1 MAKCGKSKDDPHSCS
16 NLHRLLMKSG
26 RMLDVKIS
34 TIPLWIRY
42 SRKRPQQALVNYPV
56 LRMTD
61 WVDCVFRHGGHMFLG
76 GNPLGKSNHFRQDLR
91 QFWERYKVVE
101 PDLSF
106 FGTVPECEWD
116 TCIPLAIHGDEG
128 RGKAKSPLMVVTTQV
143 IMPLSEKKSN
153 MQGNLWGV

>member
-1 MAKCGKSKDDPHSCS
+1 
-16 NLHRLLMKSG
+16 
-26 RMLDVKIS
+26 
-34 TIPLWIRY
+34 
-42 SRKRPQQALVNYPV
+42 
-56 LRMTD
+56 
-61 WVDCVFRHGGHMFLG
+61 MFLG

-91 QFWERYKVVE
+91 EFWERYKVVE

-153 MQGNLWGV
+153 MQGNL